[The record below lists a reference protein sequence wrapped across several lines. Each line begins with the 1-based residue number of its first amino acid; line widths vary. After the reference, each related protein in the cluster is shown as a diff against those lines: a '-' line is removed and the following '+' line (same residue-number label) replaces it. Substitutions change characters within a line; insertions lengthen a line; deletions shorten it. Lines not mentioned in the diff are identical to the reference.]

1 MSRYPKGYRK
11 PTDSCDGCLAW
22 GDFSG
27 RLCPACYM
35 FGRSHETAACADC
48 RRIQPLKWGYCR
60 LCWCQARLHAKAS
73 AGRPPAEADVRA
85 RLNAVRHH
93 QLFFMGLHYRRGS
106 APVVARRGG
115 GRGAVRKPPPAP
127 AWRPSADWRQL
138 PLFGQVPRDYGRL
151 DPADADL
158 ASPWLAWAKYLAYQL
173 AEARGWGRGI
183 RFAVN
188 RGLALVLTGYVEGDV
203 IRHTEIFAPLR
214 ALDLRF
220 GHVVTVLEE
229 MGIFEDDSEPSFEG
243 WLAERLEGL
252 APAIRSETERWTR
265 VLRDGGPRSLP
276 RREGT
281 VWLYLNRVRPALL
294 EWSNRYD
301 HLREV
306 TRDDVLAYLKT
317 LHGRQRHDQLVALRS
332 LFIWAKRNGL
342 IFRNPTIR
350 IKVGQYE
357 YAVLQPLAPAEVD
370 RSVAAATTPAT
381 RLILA
386 LAAVHAARVA
396 QIGTLM
402 LDDVDLGNRRLT
414 IAGRVRPLDDLTLKL
429 LLEWLEHRRNRWPNT
444 ANLHLL
450 INNQTATKTSRA
462 SNHWISAS
470 MRGQDATLERL
481 RVDRQLEEALTH
493 GPDPLHLAEVFGLDE
508 KTAMRY
514 ADSARSLL
522 EQAAEQQLRRN
533 QLDRDIPRRE

>member
-35 FGRSHETAACADC
+35 FGRSHATAVCAGC
-48 RRIQPLKWGYCR
+48 RRSQPLKWGYCR
-60 LCWCQARLHAKAS
+60 LCWCQVRLHAKAT
-73 AGRPPAEADVRA
+73 AGQPPTEADVRD
-85 RLNAVRHH
+85 RLSAVRHH
-93 QLFFMGLHYRRGS
+93 QLFLMGLHYRRGS

-127 AWRPSADWRQL
+127 ARRPSVDWRQL
-138 PLFGQVPRDYGRL
+138 PLFGQVPRAYARL
-151 DPADADL
+151 DPAAVDL

-173 AEARGWGRGI
+173 AEGRGWGRNI

-188 RGLALVLTGYVEGDV
+188 RGPALVLTGYVEGDV

-214 ALDLRF
+214 ALDLPV
-220 GHVVTVLEE
+220 GHTVTVLEE
-229 MGIFEDDSEPSFEG
+229 MGIFEDDSEPSFER

-252 APAIRSETERWTR
+252 APGIRSETKRWTR

-306 TRDDVLAYLKT
+306 SRDDVLTYVKT
-317 LHGRQRHDQLVALRS
+317 LHGHQRHDQLVALRS
-332 LFIWAKRNGL
+332 LFTWAKRNGL
-342 IFRNPTIR
+342 IFRNPTSR

-357 YAVLQPLAPAEVD
+357 YAVLQPLVPVQVD

-396 QIGTLM
+396 QIATLM

-429 LLEWLEHRRNRWPNT
+429 LLDWLEHRRNRWPNT

-514 ADSARSLL
+514 ADSARALL
-522 EQAAEQQLRRN
+522 EQSAEQQL
-533 QLDRDIPRRE
+533 

>member
-1 MSRYPKGYRK
+1 MSRYPNGYCK
-11 PTDSCDGCLAW
+11 PADSCDGCLAW

-35 FGRSHETAACADC
+35 FGRGHAADVCVGC
-48 RRIQPLKWGYCR
+48 RRVQPLKWDFCR
-60 LCWCQARLHAKAS
+60 LCWCQARLDAQA
-73 AGRPPAEADVRA
+73 AVDRLAAEVDVRA
-85 RLNAVRHH
+85 RLNVVRHH
-93 QLFFMGLHYRRGS
+93 QLFFMGMHHRNGS
-106 APVVARRGG
+106 APAPRRRGG
-115 GRGAVRKPPPAP
+115 RRGAPHKPPPAP
-127 AWRPSADWRQL
+127 AWRPNADWRQL

-151 DPADADL
+151 DPSGVDL
-158 ASPWLAWAKYLAYQL
+158 TNPWLTWAKYLAHRL
-173 AEARGWGRGI
+173 AEARGWGRNI

-188 RGLALVLTGYVEGDV
+188 RGLALLLTRYVEGDV
-203 IRHTEIFAPLR
+203 IRHSEIFTPLR
-214 ALDLRF
+214 SRDLPV
-220 GHVVTVLEE
+220 GHVITVLEE

-243 WLAERLEGL
+243 WLAGRLEGL
-252 APAIRSETERWTR
+252 APGIRSETERWTR

-294 EWSNRYD
+294 EWSNSYD

-317 LHGRQRHDQLVALRS
+317 LHGHQRHDQLIALRS
-332 LFIWAKRNGL
+332 LFAWAKRNGL
-342 IFRNPTIR
+342 IFRNPTSR

-357 YAVLQPLAPAEVD
+357 YAVLQPLVPAQVD

-396 QIGTLM
+396 QIATLM

-414 IAGRVRPLDDLTLKL
+414 IAGRVRPLDDLTMKL
-429 LLEWLEHRRNRWPNT
+429 LLDWLKHRRNRWPNT

-450 INNQTATKTSRA
+450 INIQTATKTSRA

-493 GPDPLHLAEVFGLDE
+493 GPDPLHLAQVFGLDE
-508 KTAMRY
+508 KTSIRY
-514 ADSARSLL
+514 ANSARALL
-522 EQAAEQQLRRN
+522 ERPLETASETT
-533 QLDRDIPRRE
+533 P